1 MRSLRLPKLGSV
13 RVRAAAAAALAA
25 ALCFG
30 GGSLW
35 LRHVI
40 YTNAMA
46 ASVETAQQVVRGVAA
61 TYDTSA
67 ARTGAE
73 SGALVDRTPRPEAS
87 MSEAEVSELI
97 SKMPDGVVDD
107 LFRFPFFLNSFAV
120 VDTNG
125 KVLLAQERMA
135 YYIRESGLAFP
146 SKPPDMQDGWTGRV
160 SVLLSPS
167 RNGERG
173 HKLDGQTVTLVA
185 MNVQDTKWHVVATVY
200 ALASPLPAQNAV
212 ARVDQWLIP
221 GVPAA
226 ALFVAVCAWLVAGRA
241 LRPVE
246 RMRAELARITAADMS
261 SRVPQPRT
269 DDEIARLAETM
280 NATLDRLADAAER
293 QRRFVADAAH
303 ELRSPL
309 AGLRNTVEVALEHGE
324 AADLTAVKATTD
336 RLQHLTDDL
345 LLLARLERTAPPT
358 GKPVDLAAIAEE
370 LVGERH
376 YRTPPDERFT
386 VVAPEPALVTGRE
399 PELARLLENL
409 LDNAARYARDRV
421 TVTVTKPEPDLVRIE
436 VHDDGPGIPA
446 ADRERVFERFTRLD
460 EARDRGHGGAGLG
473 LAIARD
479 IAVRHGGSLSVAD
492 SDGGARLV
500 ADLPQS
506 PQTPVGA
513 GQAGP
518 RRR

>member
-1 MRSLRLPKLGSV
+1 VRRLQLPKLASV

-30 GGSLW
+30 GGALW

-40 YTNAMA
+40 YTDAMA
-46 ASVETAQQVVRGVAA
+46 ASIETAQQIVRGVAA
-61 TYDTSA
+61 TYNTSA
-67 ARTGAE
+67 ARVGTE
-73 SGALVDRTPRPEAS
+73 SGALVDQTPDPDAS
-87 MSEAEVSELI
+87 MSEAQVSALI

-107 LFRFPFFLNSFAV
+107 LFKFPFFTESFAV
-120 VDTNG
+120 VDVSG

-135 YYIRESGLAFP
+135 YYIRESGLTLP

-160 SVLLSPS
+160 RVLLRPS
-167 RNGERG
+167 VNGERG
-173 HKLDGQTVTLVA
+173 HKLDGQIVTLVT
-185 MNVQDTKWHVVATVY
+185 MNVLDTKSQVVATVY

-212 ARVDQWLIP
+212 SGVDRWLIP
-221 GVPAA
+221 ALPAS
-226 ALFVAVCAWLVAGRA
+226 ALFVAVIAWLVAGRA

-269 DDEIARLAETM
+269 GDEIARLAETM

-324 AADLTAVKATTD
+324 AADLNAVKSATD

-345 LLLARLERTAPPT
+345 LLLARLERSAPST

-376 YRTPPDERFT
+376 YRTPPDERFIG
-386 VVAPEPALVTGRE
+386 VASEPALVTGRQQ
-399 PELARLLENL
+399 ELARLLGNL

-446 ADRERVFERFTRLD
+446 AERERIFERFARID

-479 IAVRHGGSLSVAD
+479 IAVRHGGSLYVAD
-492 SDGGARLV
+492 SASGARLV
-500 ADLPQS
+500 AELPQP
-506 PQTPVGA
+506 PQT
-513 GQAGP
+513 
-518 RRR
+518 

>member
-1 MRSLRLPKLGSV
+1 MRRLRLPKLRSV

-30 GGSLW
+30 GGALW

-46 ASVETAQQVVRGVAA
+46 ASVETAQQTVRGVAA

-67 ARTGAE
+67 ARVWSE
-73 SGALVDRTPRPEAS
+73 SGALVDRTQRPEAS
-87 MSEAEVSELI
+87 MTEEQVSALI
-97 SKMPDGVVDD
+97 SEMPDGVVDES
-107 LFRFPFFLNSFAV
+107 FRFPFLMESYAV
-120 VDTNG
+120 VDASG
-125 KVLLAQERMA
+125 KVLLAQQRMA
-135 YYIRESGLAFP
+135 YYIRESGLTFP
-146 SKPPDMQDGWTGRV
+146 SEPPDMQDGWTGRV
-160 SVLLSPS
+160 RVLLRPS
-167 RNGERG
+167 VNGERG

-185 MNVQDTKWHVVATVY
+185 MNVLDTKWHVVATVY

-212 ARVDQWLIP
+212 SSVDQWLIP
-221 GVPAA
+221 AVPAST
-226 ALFVAVCAWLVAGRA
+226 LFVAVIAWLVAGRA

-261 SRVPQPRT
+261 RRVPQPRT
-269 DDEIARLAETM
+269 GDEIARLGETM

-324 AADLTAVKATTD
+324 AADLNAVRSTTD

-358 GKPVDLAAIAEE
+358 GKPVDLAALAEE

-376 YRTPPDERFT
+376 YRTPPDQRFI

-399 PELARLLENL
+399 QELARLLENL

-421 TVTVTKPEPDLVRIE
+421 TVTVMRTAPDLVRIE

-446 ADRERVFERFTRLD
+446 VERERVFERFARVD
-460 EARDRGHGGAGLG
+460 EARDRGHGGVGLG

-479 IAVRHGGSLSVAD
+479 IAVRHGGSLYVAD
-492 SDGGARLV
+492 SASGARLV
-500 ADLPQS
+500 ADLPRSSQ
-506 PQTPVGA
+506 
-513 GQAGP
+513 
-518 RRR
+518 R

>member
-1 MRSLRLPKLGSV
+1 MRRRRLPKLNSV

-30 GGSLW
+30 GGALW

-46 ASVETAQQVVRGVAA
+46 ASVETARQTVRGVAA
-61 TYDTSA
+61 TYDTAA
-67 ARTGAE
+67 ARSQAE
-73 SGALVDRTPRPEAS
+73 SGALVDRTPSPTAG
-87 MSEAEVSELI
+87 MSEEEVSALI
-97 SKMPDGVVDD
+97 SRMPDGVKNDSYK
-107 LFRFPFFLNSFAV
+107 FPFFTDSYAV
-120 VDTNG
+120 VDTGG

-135 YYIRESGLAFP
+135 YYIRESGLTFP
-146 SKPPDMQDGWTGRV
+146 IRPPDMQDGWTGRV

-185 MNVQDTKWHVVATVY
+185 MNVEDTKGYVVATVY
-200 ALASPLPAQNAV
+200 ALASPLRAQNAV
-212 ARVDQWLIP
+212 AGVDRWLIP
-221 GVPAA
+221 GVPAS
-226 ALFVAVCAWLVAGRA
+226 ALFVAVIAWLVAGRA

-246 RMRAELARITAADMS
+246 RMRAELARITAADRT
-261 SRVPQPRT
+261 SRVPEPRT
-269 DDEIARLAETM
+269 GDEIARLAVTM

-293 QRRFVADAAH
+293 QRQFVADAAH

-324 AADLTAVKATTD
+324 AADLNTVRSTTE

-358 GKPVDLAAIAEE
+358 GKPVDLAALAEE
-370 LVGERH
+370 LAGERGH
-376 YRTPPDERFT
+376 RTPPDDRFI
-386 VVAPEPALVTGRE
+386 VVAPEPALVIGRE
-399 PELARLLENL
+399 QELTRLLGNL

-421 TVTVTKPEPDLVRIE
+421 TVTVTKAEPGLVRVE
-436 VHDDGPGIPA
+436 VLDDGPGIPA
-446 ADRERVFERFTRLD
+446 AERERVFDRFTRVD
-460 EARDRGHGGAGLG
+460 EARDRRHGGAGLG

-492 SDGGARLV
+492 SSAGARLV
-500 ADLPQS
+500 VELPR
-506 PQTPVGA
+506 T
-513 GQAGP
+513 
-518 RRR
+518 